1 MEVLVNDL
9 GTASFAYTAPQNTTS
24 IVYSVYDNTNDAYIQ
39 YEEITF
45 TDIPSICTISIAS
58 PAVITQDS
66 HSYVIGDAVK
76 FSTTGALPTG
86 LTANTIYY
94 VTNPVYIDPPVPGTL
109 NTFNL
114 STTYANAIAGTKINT
129 SGTQSGVHT
138 ASNEGKTSYTISLNS
153 DICKYDRSLVVEIQS
168 IQINAYSTDNVDIII
183 KRPYATYS
191 EISSYFQNIS
201 TGETNVLSGKPQ
213 SFVEKLERKARYLIN
228 AYTSNEFKFEYK
240 TVGAYGQNTDLLHL
254 GQRIESFDKI
264 TSDDLVIY
272 DSTEEPAIDL
282 LGATVGI
289 APSKFGIKVVSE
301 GVNITEWV
309 DQNPLVNPS
318 YFGKDSSYLVRG
330 EYGWKAVP
338 EDIKIAVYELIN
350 DFLCSDSIYRNKGL
364 KSIQNDSFN
373 IQFADGMLNGT
384 GNLYVDSLLSQ
395 YKVWNL
401 KAI

>member
-1 MEVLVNDL
+1 MELLVNDL
-9 GTASFAYTAPQNTTS
+9 GTASFNYTAPQNTVS
-24 IVYSVYDNTNDAYIQ
+24 LVYSVYDNTNDEYIQ
-39 YEEITF
+39 YEELTF
-45 TDIPSICTISIAS
+45 IDTPDTCTISVAS
-58 PAVITQDS
+58 PAVITQLT
-66 HSYVIGDAVK
+66 HEYILGDAVK
-76 FSTTGALPTG
+76 FSTTGSLPTG
-86 LTANTIYY
+86 LSVNTIYY
-94 VTNPVYIDPPVPGTL
+94 VTNPSE

-114 STTYANAIAGTKINT
+114 STTYDNAVSGIKINT
-129 SGTQSGVHT
+129 SGTQSGVHKVL
-138 ASNEGKTSYTISLNS
+138 ELGKVNYTIGLGS
-153 DICKYDRSLVVEIQS
+153 DVCKYDRSLIVEIQS
-168 IQINAYSTDNVDIII
+168 IQVSGYSTENIDINV
-183 KRPYATYS
+183 KRPYATVS
-191 EISSYFQNIS
+191 EIKSYFNNTVSQAES
-201 TGETNVLSGKPQ
+201 VLVGQ
-213 SFVEKLERKARYLIN
+213 SDDFIQKLERKVRYLIN
-228 AYTSNEFKFEYK
+228 AYTGNEFKFEYK

-264 TSDDLVIY
+264 TYDDYVIY

-282 LGATVGI
+282 LDVTLAI
-289 APSKFGIKVVSE
+289 APSKFSIKVVAE

-309 DQNPLVNPS
+309 DQNPLQNPS
-318 YFGKDSSYLVRG
+318 YFGKDSAYLVRG

-350 DFLCSDSIYRNKGL
+350 DIMCNDSIYRNKGL

>member
-9 GTASFAYTAPQNTTS
+9 GTASFTYTAPQNTVS
-24 IVYSVYDNTNDAYIQ
+24 LVYSVYDNTNDQYIQ
-39 YEEITF
+39 YEELNF
-45 TDIPSICTISIAS
+45 TEDLGTTSTISIAS
-58 PAVITQDS
+58 PAVITQSNHEYLD
-66 HSYVIGDAVK
+66 GDAVK

-86 LTANTIYY
+86 INTNTIYY
-94 VTNPVYIDPPVPGTL
+94 V
-109 NTFNL
+109 
-114 STTYANAIAGTKINT
+114 STTNFVNQFNIYTTSPTALINT
-129 SGTQSGVHT
+129 SGTQSGVHKVLDQ
-138 ASNEGKTSYTISLNS
+138 GQISYTISLNA
-153 DICKYDRSLVVEIQS
+153 DTCKYDRSLIVEIQS
-168 IQINAYSTDNVDIII
+168 IQTNGYSTDTVDIII
-183 KRPYATYS
+183 KKPYVTVA
-191 EISSYFQNIS
+191 EIKDYFEHNIDNGES
-201 TGETNVLSGKPQ
+201 TLVSQ
-213 SFVEKLERKARYLIN
+213 SDAFLQKLERKARYLIN
-228 AYTSNEFKFEYK
+228 AYTGNDFKFEYK

-272 DSTEEPAIDL
+272 DSTEEPPIDL

-318 YFGKDSSYLVRG
+318 YFGKDSAYLVRG

-350 DFLCSDSIYRNKGL
+350 DFICNDSIYRNKGL
-364 KSIQNDSFN
+364 KSISNDSFN

>member
-9 GTASFAYTAPQNTTS
+9 GTASFTYTAPQNTVS
-24 IVYSVYDNTNDAYIQ
+24 LVYSVYDNTNDEYIQ
-39 YEEITF
+39 YEELTF
-45 TDIPSICTISIAS
+45 TDVADICTITIAT
-58 PAVITQDS
+58 PAVITQTD
-66 HSYVIGDAVK
+66 HGYVLGDAIK
-76 FSTTGALPTG
+76 FSTTGQLPTG
-86 LTANTIYY
+86 LNTSAIYY
-94 VTNPVYIDPPVPGTL
+94 VTNIAT
-109 NTFNL
+109 NTFNV
-114 STTYANAIAGTKINT
+114 STTYENAVAETKINT
-129 SGTQSGVHT
+129 TGSQSGVHKV
-138 ASNEGKTSYTISLNS
+138 SEQGKTSYTIDLNS
-153 DICKYDRSLVVEIQS
+153 DTCKYDRSLVIEIQS
-168 IQINAYSTDNVDIII
+168 IQVNGYSTDNVDITV
-183 KRPYATYS
+183 KRPYATYN
-191 EISSYFQNIS
+191 EIYNYFEDYNIINGS
-201 TGETNVLSGKPQ
+201 DILYNQTQ
-213 SFVEKLERKARYLIN
+213 AFVEKLERKARYLIN

-350 DFLCSDSIYRNKGL
+350 DFMCNDSIYRNKGL

>member
-9 GTASFAYTAPQNTTS
+9 GTASFTYTTPQNTS
-24 IVYSVYDNTNDAYIQ
+24 SLVYSVYDNTNDAYIQ
-39 YEEITF
+39 YEELSF
-45 TDIPSICTISIAS
+45 VDVADICTITIAT
-58 PAVITQDS
+58 PAVITQTA
-66 HSYVIGDAVK
+66 HGYVLGDAIK

-86 LTANTIYY
+86 LTSSAIYY
-94 VTNPVYIDPPVPGTL
+94 VTNSGD
-109 NTFNL
+109 NTFNV
-114 STTYANAIAGTKINT
+114 SSTYANAVAGTKINT
-129 SGTQSGVHT
+129 TGSQSGVHKALKQGT
-138 ASNEGKTSYTISLNS
+138 TSYTIDLNS
-153 DICKYDRSLVVEIQS
+153 DTCKYDRSLVVEIQS
-168 IQINAYSTDNVDIII
+168 IQVNGYSTENIDITI
-183 KRPYATYS
+183 KRPYATVS
-191 EISSYFQNIS
+191 EIKSYFDNTTNGMSSILVGQNDI
-201 TGETNVLSGKPQ
+201 
-213 SFVEKLERKARYLIN
+213 FIEKLERKARYLIN
-228 AYTSNEFKFEYK
+228 AYTGNEFKFEYK

-264 TSDDLVIY
+264 TYDDYVIY
-272 DSTEEPAIDL
+272 DSTEEPAIDI
-282 LGATVGI
+282 LGATLAV
-289 APSKFGIKVVSE
+289 APSKFAIKVVAE

-309 DQNPLVNPS
+309 DQNPLQNPS
-318 YFGKDSSYLVRG
+318 YFGKDSAYLIRG

-350 DFLCSDSIYRNKGL
+350 DFLCNDSIYRNKGL

>member
-1 MEVLVNDL
+1 MEVLVDDL
-9 GTASFAYTAPQNTTS
+9 GTASFNYTAPQNTVS
-24 IVYSVYDNTNDAYIQ
+24 LVYSVYDNTNDEYIQ
-39 YEEITF
+39 YEEITAAPD
-45 TDIPSICTISIAS
+45 TETSITVTVAS
-58 PAVITQDS
+58 PAVVTDLFNELLD
-66 HSYVIGDAVK
+66 GDAIR

-86 LTANTIYY
+86 ITAGTVYY
-94 VTNPVYIDPPVPGTL
+94 VL
-109 NTFNL
+109 NTDVPDKFNIY
-114 STTYANAIAGTKINT
+114 TTSPTNLVNT
-129 SGTQSGVHT
+129 SGTQSGVHKVST
-138 ASNEGKTSYTISLNS
+138 QGKTNYDISLSS
-153 DICKYDRSLVVEIQS
+153 DVCKYDRSLIVEIQS
-168 IQINAYSTDNVDIII
+168 IQVNGYSADSVDVLV
-183 KRPYATYS
+183 KRPYATVS
-191 EISSYFQNIS
+191 EIKNYFNNSFDGIAS
-201 TGETNVLSGKPQ
+201 TLDDQ
-213 SFVEKLERKARYLIN
+213 SDSFIQKLERKARYLIN
-228 AYTSNEFKFEYK
+228 AYTSNEFRFEYK

-272 DSTEEPAIDL
+272 DSTEDTPVDL

-338 EDIKIAVYELIN
+338 EDIKAATYELIN
-350 DFLCSDSIYRNKGL
+350 DFMCNDSIYRNKGL

>member
-1 MEVLVNDL
+1 MEVLVNNL
-9 GTASFAYTAPQNTTS
+9 GTATFDYIAPQNTAS
-24 IVYSVYDNTNDAYIQ
+24 LIYSVYDNTNETYIQ
-39 YEEITF
+39 YEELTF
-45 TDIPSICTISIAS
+45 TDVADTCTITIAT
-58 PAVITQDS
+58 PAVITQTA
-66 HSYVIGDAVK
+66 HEYVLGDAIK

-86 LTANTIYY
+86 LTANVIYY
-94 VTNPVYIDPPVPGTL
+94 VTNPTTS
-109 NTFNL
+109 TFNV
-114 STTYANAIAGTKINT
+114 STTLANAIAGTKINT
-129 SGTQSGVHT
+129 TGTQSGVHKV
-138 ASNEGKTSYTISLNS
+138 SEQGKTNYAIALNS
-153 DICKYDRSLVVEIQS
+153 DTCKYDRSLVVEIQS
-168 IQINAYSTDNVDIII
+168 IQINGYSTENIEILV
-183 KRPYATYS
+183 KRPYATVI
-191 EISSYFQNIS
+191 EIKDYFENNFDQ
-201 TGETNVLSGKPQ
+201 TQ
-213 SFVEKLERKARYLIN
+213 SIFHNQSDAFIEKLERKARYLIN
-228 AYTSNEFKFEYK
+228 AYTANEFKFEYK

-309 DQNPLVNPS
+309 DQNPLINPS

-338 EDIKIAVYELIN
+338 EDVKTAVYELIN
-350 DFLCSDSIYRNKGL
+350 DFMCNDSIYRNKGL

>member
-9 GTASFAYTAPQNTTS
+9 GTASFTYTAPQNTVS
-24 IVYSVYDNTNDAYIQ
+24 LVYSVYDNINDQNLQ
-39 YEEITF
+39 YEEVLF
-45 TDIPSICTISIAS
+45 PVDLGDISTISVAT
-58 PAVITQDS
+58 PAVITQTA
-66 HSYVIGDAVK
+66 HNYLVGDAVK

-94 VTNPVYIDPPVPGTL
+94 VTNPLV
-109 NTFNL
+109 NTFNV
-114 STTYANAIAGTKINT
+114 STSYNNAVAGTKINT
-129 SGTQSGVHT
+129 TGTQSGVHT
-138 ASNEGKTSYTISLNS
+138 VLKQAGTSFTITLNS
-153 DICKYDRSLVVEIQS
+153 DVAKYDRSLVVEIQS
-168 IQINAYSTDNVDIII
+168 IQLNGYSSDDIDVTVRRPYVTYTEIYDYFENFDVINGSDII
-183 KRPYATYS
+183 YN
-191 EISSYFQNIS
+191 QN
-201 TGETNVLSGKPQ
+201 Q

-228 AYTSNEFKFEYK
+228 SYIGDEFKFEYK

-272 DSTEEPAIDL
+272 DSTEDTPVDL
-282 LGATVGI
+282 LVATVAV
-289 APSKFGIKVVSE
+289 APSKFGIKVVAE

-350 DFLCSDSIYRNKGL
+350 DFMCNDSIYRNKGL

-384 GNLYVDSLLSQ
+384 GNLYVDSLLAP

>member
-9 GTASFAYTAPQNTTS
+9 GTASFAYTAPQNTVS
-24 IVYSVYDNTNDAYIQ
+24 LVYSVYDNTNDEYIQ
-39 YEEITF
+39 YEELTF
-45 TDIPSICTISIAS
+45 TDVADICTITIAT
-58 PAVITQDS
+58 PAVITQTA
-66 HSYVIGDAVK
+66 HGYVLGDAIN

-94 VTNPVYIDPPVPGTL
+94 VTNPLT
-109 NTFNL
+109 NTFNV
-114 STTYANAIAGTKINT
+114 STTYENAVAGTKINT
-129 SGTQSGVHT
+129 TGTQSGVHK
-138 ASNEGKTSYTISLNS
+138 ALKQGKTSYTIDLNS
-153 DICKYDRSLVVEIQS
+153 DTCKYDRALVVEIQS
-168 IQINAYSTDNVDIII
+168 IQINAYSTDNVDIAI

-191 EISSYFQNIS
+191 EISSYFQNVS
-201 TGETNVLSGKPQ
+201 TGGTNVLSGQPQ
-213 SFVEKLERKARYLIN
+213 ILVEKLERKARYLIN

-350 DFLCSDSIYRNKGL
+350 DFLCNDSIYRNKGL

>member
-1 MEVLVNDL
+1 MEVLVNNL
-9 GTASFAYTAPQNTTS
+9 GTASFDYTAPQNTVS
-24 IVYSVYDNTNDAYIQ
+24 LVYSVYDNTNDEYIQ
-39 YEEITF
+39 YEELTF
-45 TDIPSICTISIAS
+45 PEDLGTVCTISIAS
-58 PAVITQDS
+58 PAVITQGG
-66 HSYVIGDAVK
+66 HEFLVGDAVK
-76 FSTTGALPTG
+76 FSTTGSLPTG
-86 LTANTIYY
+86 ISPNVIYY
-94 VTNPVYIDPPVPGTL
+94 VTTPILGA
-109 NTFNL
+109 FSIS
-114 STTYANAIAGTKINT
+114 STYENALAGIKINT
-129 SGTQSGVHT
+129 SGTQSGVHKVLEQGG
-138 ASNEGKTSYTISLNS
+138 NSYQIVLGS
-153 DICKYDRSLVVEIQS
+153 DTCRYDRSLVVEIQS
-168 IQINAYSTDNVDIII
+168 IQVNGYSTDNVDIII

-228 AYTSNEFKFEYK
+228 AYTGNDFKFEYK

-264 TSDDLVIY
+264 IYDDYVIY
-272 DSTEEPAIDL
+272 DSTEEPAVDL
-282 LGATVGI
+282 LDVAIAI
-289 APSKFGIKVVSE
+289 APSKFSIKVVAE

-309 DQNPLVNPS
+309 DQNPLQNPS
-318 YFGKDSSYLVRG
+318 YFGKDSAYLVRG

-338 EDIKIAVYELIN
+338 EDVKIAVYELIN
-350 DFLCSDSIYRNKGL
+350 DFLCNDSIYRNKGL
-364 KSIQNDSFN
+364 KSINNDSFN

>member
-9 GTASFAYTAPQNTTS
+9 GAASFTYTAPQNTVS
-24 IVYSVYDNTNDAYIQ
+24 LVYSVYDNINDQNLQ
-39 YEEITF
+39 YEEVLF
-45 TDIPSICTISIAS
+45 PVDLGDVSTISIAT
-58 PAVITQDS
+58 PAVITQTA
-66 HSYVIGDAVK
+66 HNYLLGDAIK

-94 VTNPVYIDPPVPGTL
+94 VTNPLV
-109 NTFNL
+109 NTFNV
-114 STTYANAIAGTKINT
+114 STSYSNAVSGTKINT
-129 SGTQSGVHT
+129 TGTQSGVHT
-138 ASNEGKTSYTISLNS
+138 VLKQAGTSFTITLNS
-153 DICKYDRSLVVEIQS
+153 DVAKYDRSLVVEIQS
-168 IQINAYSTDNVDIII
+168 IQLTGYSSEDIDITVR
-183 KRPYATYS
+183 RPYATS
-191 EISSYFQNIS
+191 AEIYDYFENFDVIGGSDVIYNQN
-201 TGETNVLSGKPQ
+201 Q
-213 SFVEKLERKARYLIN
+213 AFVEKLERKARYLIN
-228 AYTSNEFKFEYK
+228 SYIGDEFKFEYK

-272 DSTEEPAIDL
+272 DSTEDTPIDL

-350 DFLCSDSIYRNKGL
+350 DFMCNDSIYRNKGL

-384 GNLYVDSLLSQ
+384 GNLYVDSLLAP

>member
-9 GTASFAYTAPQNTTS
+9 GTASFTYTAPQNTTS

-39 YEEITF
+39 YEELSF
-45 TDIPSICTISIAS
+45 VDVADICTITIAS
-58 PAVITQDS
+58 PAVITQTT
-66 HSYVIGDAVK
+66 HEYLTGDAVT

-86 LTANTIYY
+86 LIANTIYY
-94 VTNPVYIDPPVPGTL
+94 VTNPTAS
-109 NTFNL
+109 TFNV
-114 STTYANAIAGTKINT
+114 STTYANAVAGTKINT
-129 SGTQSGVHT
+129 TGTQSGVHKVL
-138 ASNEGKTSYTISLNS
+138 EKGKTSYTIDLNS
-153 DICKYDRSLVVEIQS
+153 DTCKYDRSLVVEIQS
-168 IQINAYSTDNVDIII
+168 IQVDGYSTDNVEITI
-183 KRPYATYS
+183 KRPYATVS
-191 EISSYFQNIS
+191 EIKSYFQNY
-201 TGETNVLSGKPQ
+201 NVIAGYNILQGQ
-213 SFVEKLERKARYLIN
+213 VDDFIEKLERKARYLIN
-228 AYTSNEFKFEYK
+228 AYTGNDFKFEYK
-240 TVGAYGQNTDLLHL
+240 TVGAYGLNTDLLYL

-264 TSDDLVIY
+264 TFDDYVIY
-272 DSTEEPAIDL
+272 DSTEEPVVDL
-282 LGATVGI
+282 LDVTLAV
-289 APSKFGIKVVSE
+289 APSKFSIRVVEE

-309 DQNPLVNPS
+309 DQNPLQNPS
-318 YFGKDSSYLVRG
+318 YFGKDSAYLIRG

-350 DFLCSDSIYRNKGL
+350 DFLCNDSIYRNKGL